1 MAKCLG
7 SYCIEYSWC
16 ILMDVYFNKLI
27 TSILESYEKNSVIL
41 TDGKRGNQN
50 VAVVNES
57 GFYS

>member
-1 MAKCLG
+1 
-7 SYCIEYSWC
+7 
-16 ILMDVYFNKLI
+16 MDVYFNKLI

-57 GFYS
+57 GIYS